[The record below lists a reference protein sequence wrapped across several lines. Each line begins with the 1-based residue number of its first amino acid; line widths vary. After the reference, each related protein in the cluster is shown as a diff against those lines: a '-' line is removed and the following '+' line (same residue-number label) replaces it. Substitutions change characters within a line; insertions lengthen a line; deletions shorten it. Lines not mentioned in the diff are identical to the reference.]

1 MWQSKKCQSKRKIT
15 TLFKNRAKGKFLHLS
30 TYLTPLIQIRKRT
43 VNRHGIYK
51 KVFRLILLHSILG
64 IESKYVNFRSYITR
78 DVIFLTTKSMSN
90 NLWLYGSG

>member
-1 MWQSKKCQSKRKIT
+1 MQQWITCAIIMTGDVAVKKCQSKRKIT

-51 KVFRLILLHSILG
+51 KSFSFDFVAFNSR
-64 IESKYVNFRSYITR
+64 Y
-78 DVIFLTTKSMSN
+78 
-90 NLWLYGSG
+90 